1 MDTSTKK
8 LSKDNPYYA
17 KIEEEMKKRGARTG
31 EEREKFYKDKVY
43 NNKKNVDVRKDTK
56 EIAPLSGYSHSFDDV
71 KAAPKKDI
79 NITDKIKS
87 VSPNSGYAQRFKEDN
102 TNKKAASLS
111 DKIRSVSPVSPAGQK
126 INLNKNPGRLRELQ
140 AKKAAN
146 DTKKAADEAR
156 KFLQAD
162 NSVSQYELFNRMNN
176 LTSDDVNRLL
186 QSEEQRN
193 KELKNSRTKLMYDRV
208 GVTADKKKLLDNDL
222 SESDAR
228 IQQYRIWLTDN
239 DLRQKAEEVKK
250 QYGGLQNNSDYW
262 EHAVNA

>member
-126 INLNKNPGRLRELQ
+126 N
-140 AKKAAN
+140 
-146 DTKKAADEAR
+146 
-156 KFLQAD
+156 
-162 NSVSQYELFNRMNN
+162 
-176 LTSDDVNRLL
+176 
-186 QSEEQRN
+186 QS
-193 KELKNSRTKLMYDRV
+193 
-208 GVTADKKKLLDNDL
+208 
-222 SESDAR
+222 
-228 IQQYRIWLTDN
+228 
-239 DLRQKAEEVKK
+239 
-250 QYGGLQNNSDYW
+250 
-262 EHAVNA
+262 